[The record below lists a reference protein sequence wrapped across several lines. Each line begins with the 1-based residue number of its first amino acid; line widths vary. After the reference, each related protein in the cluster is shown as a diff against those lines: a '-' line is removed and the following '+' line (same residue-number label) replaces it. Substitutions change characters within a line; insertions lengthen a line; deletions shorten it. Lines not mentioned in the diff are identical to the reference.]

1 MFPSIIVSFV
11 HCCHKR
17 EDKHPHITSTAAAAA
32 AAPVAACGSYRTY
45 HCHLSVLVSNV
56 VSGLNLSNNDILIVP
71 YVDQWSPIARTH
83 ILGTKAILSFSF
95 T

>member
-32 AAPVAACGSYRTY
+32 AAPAAACGSYRTY
-45 HCHLSVLVSNV
+45 HCHLSVLVSTV
-56 VSGLNLSNNDILIVP
+56 VSKVGCIQVIMI
-71 YVDQWSPIARTH
+71 Y
-83 ILGTKAILSFSF
+83 
-95 T
+95 